1 MTSLVDL
8 PGHYSLDTIE
18 ERLGEDEESTNDG
31 KCKRDWVVS
40 SSIDYTVSVMELK
53 DECRTELEE

>member
-18 ERLGEDEESTNDG
+18 ERLGEDEETTNDG

-53 DECRTELEE
+53 DE